1 MLFIT
6 ITCNKV
12 AIKII
17 MRKHAIK
24 SSIEYLEKEMRAGV
38 IKEVTLTNLGLS
50 CISNDDRLLGGG
62 AEREDHGRLE

>member
-12 AIKII
+12 TKII
-17 MRKHAIK
+17 TRKLSIK

-38 IKEVTLTNLGLS
+38 IKEVTLTSLGLS
-50 CISNDDRLLGGG
+50 CICNDDRLWGGRKG
-62 AEREDHGRLE
+62 GVHG